1 MIEKTLAKRYAA
13 ALLAVSQKEDSLDK
27 TGGMLRALGT
37 AYGQDPLLRN
47 TFHQPKLSRAKRKAL
62 LRKPFEKKAAKSFL
76 AFLDLLVEKNRIDIL
91 PDISGAFN
99 DLADDARGIGHVRVK
114 SFLPLSEEEKSALQ
128 AKLGVIT
135 GKTVIMDTETD
146 SSLLGGVSIR
156 IGDSVVD
163 GTVANRLKGLEER
176 LNRLQRR

>member
-1 MIEKTLAKRYAA
+1 M
-13 ALLAVSQKEDSLDK
+13 
-27 TGGMLRALGT
+27 
-37 AYGQDPLLRN
+37 
-47 TFHQPKLSRAKRKAL
+47 
-62 LRKPFEKKAAKSFL
+62 
-76 AFLDLLVEKNRIDIL
+76 EKNRIDIL

-163 GTVANRLKGLEER
+163 GTVATTKLEPVVGVAPASATLAVSGWSPIPNWAAPR
-176 LNRLQRR
+176 PVTITSSPTARP

>member
-13 ALLAVSQKEDSLDK
+13 ALLAVSRKENTLDE
-27 TGGMLRALGT
+27 TGDMLRALRD
-37 AYGQDPLLRN
+37 AYEQSPLMRN
-47 TFHQPKLSRAKRKAL
+47 IFHQPKLSRAKRKSL

-76 AFLDLLVEKNRIDIL
+76 EFLDLLVEKNRIAIL

-99 DLADDARGIGHVRVK
+99 DLADAARGISHVRVK
-114 SFLPLSEEEKSALQ
+114 SFLPLLEEEKASLQ
-128 AKLGVIT
+128 KKLGVIT
-135 GKTVIMDTETD
+135 GKTVIMDTELD

-163 GTVANRLKGLEER
+163 GTVANRLKRLEER
-176 LNRLQRR
+176 LNRLQR